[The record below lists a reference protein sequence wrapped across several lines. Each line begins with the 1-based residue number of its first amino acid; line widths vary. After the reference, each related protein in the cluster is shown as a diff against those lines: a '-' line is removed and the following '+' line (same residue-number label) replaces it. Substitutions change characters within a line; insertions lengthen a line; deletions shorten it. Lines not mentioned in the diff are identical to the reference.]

1 MQILNL
7 MTGEPV
13 TIGSHDTLAQAKA
26 IMDEGHFRRLPVVDD
41 GQLVGIITERDIREH
56 TGYFESTRV
65 TAAMRTAL
73 VTLSP
78 RATVEDAAR
87 LMLRHKIGGLPIVE
101 DGKLVGIVTTSD
113 LLKAFLNVVEASK
126 QVVTN
131 RT

>member
-7 MTGEPV
+7 MTADPV

-26 IMDEGHFRRLPVVDD
+26 IMDEGHFRRLPVVDN

-65 TAAMRTAL
+65 TAAMRSAL
-73 VTLSP
+73 ITVGP

-87 LMLRHKIGGLPIVE
+87 LMLRHKIGGLPIVDE
-101 DGKLVGIVTTSD
+101 GKLVGIVTTSD

-126 QVVTN
+126 EIIS
-131 RT
+131 R